1 MTDKN
6 DFAALKEL
14 ARTLIRNRCVNDGSG
29 TGGEERNT
37 ETLTDFFAEAGL
49 KAETVYGPG
58 NRANLYLIGRE
69 RAGVPTYGLMGH
81 TDVVPPGEAR
91 WSFPPFCGDI
101 EDGYLRGRGAVDML
115 GQLAAM
121 AAAVRT
127 HMKSGGG
134 KNVRFFAMADEETD
148 GACGAAWF
156 TQTYPDLIRCD
167 AVCAEKGVA
176 RVRLTASGKCGHGS
190 LPYKSDNAVSKI
202 AASLA
207 VVERE
212 LSYPVLSDGYAAF
225 VDGLPLSEDL
235 KMRLKDTETLDAAV
249 DETAAVSFG
258 LAKYL
263 HAASRLTV
271 MPGVIGGGTKVNVVP
286 DEAFADLDLRLPETM
301 SRAELEENLNRLTP
315 VLDGDVRWT
324 LTEFTQG
331 NRSPMNAAAVKEAL
345 KAARKV
351 NPTIRFVPFVSAG
364 VSDSRFWRRQ
374 GVPAYGFTVFAS
386 DITVDSYSRLLHGV
400 DEKISVDSLES
411 MYRFY
416 RELLK

>member
-1 MTDKN
+1 
-6 DFAALKEL
+6 
-14 ARTLIRNRCVNDGSG
+14 
-29 TGGEERNT
+29 
-37 ETLTDFFAEAGL
+37 
-49 KAETVYGPG
+49 
-58 NRANLYLIGRE
+58 
-69 RAGVPTYGLMGH
+69 
-81 TDVVPPGEAR
+81 
-91 WSFPPFCGDI
+91 
-101 EDGYLRGRGAVDML
+101 
-115 GQLAAM
+115 
-121 AAAVRT
+121 
-127 HMKSGGG
+127 
-134 KNVRFFAMADEETD
+134 
-148 GACGAAWF
+148 
-156 TQTYPDLIRCD
+156 
-167 AVCAEKGVA
+167 
-176 RVRLTASGKCGHGS
+176 
-190 LPYKSDNAVSKI
+190 
-202 AASLA
+202 
-207 VVERE
+207 
-212 LSYPVLSDGYAAF
+212 
-225 VDGLPLSEDL
+225 
-235 KMRLKDTETLDAAV
+235 
-249 DETAAVSFG
+249 
-258 LAKYL
+258 
-263 HAASRLTV
+263 

>member
-1 MTDKN
+1 MTDKD
-6 DFAALKEL
+6 DFGALKEL

-29 TGGEERNT
+29 TGGEERNA

-134 KNVRFFAMADEETD
+134 KNVRFFAMAGFYLNDSGVGE
-148 GACGAAWF
+148 AAV
-156 TQTYPDLIRCD
+156 
-167 AVCAEKGVA
+167 VCAEKGVA

-207 VVERE
+207 AVERE
-212 LSYPVLSDGYAAF
+212 LSYPVLSSGYEAF
-225 VDGLPLSEDL
+225 VDGLPLSDDL
-235 KMRLKDTETLDAAV
+235 KMRLKDSETVDAAV
-249 DETAAVSFG
+249 EETAGISFG

-315 VLDGDVRWT
+315 VLTGEVRWT